1 LCDWNV
7 HRRKG
12 IAPDTGIACVAHDTN
27 DLAGRLGKRRPPRPD
42 LNAIPQRVAFGPIL
56 PGHRLVD
63 DDHSRRGV
71 RVLFV
76 SKVRVDFLCPTL
88 VFLRAMHEAT

>member
-1 LCDWNV
+1 MYIV
-7 HRRKG
+7 GKG
-12 IAPDTGIACVAHDTN
+12 SRLTPASRVSPTTPTIWRGGSAN
-27 DLAGRLGKRRPPRPD
+27 AGPPRPD
-42 LNAIPQRVAFGPIL
+42 LNAIPLRVAFGPIL
-56 PGHRLVD
+56 PGHRLAD

-76 SKVRVDFLCPTL
+76 SQVRVDFLCPTL